1 MSPVISNPK
10 AGVEGQEKII
20 LYPRRSKMFLI
31 ALVSLLFVCAGF
43 FILSQSDEPHIPQA
57 LRIIISFLG
66 IGFGP
71 CFLYALYRIAV
82 RQPALT
88 LSQEG
93 LLDNASG
100 VSAGLVRWEEIERI
114 YTSSLLG
121 QQFVSISVKDPERFL
136 QRMHGFKA
144 KLMRPNIGLVGAPV
158 NLPVTALGITSA
170 ELVVL
175 IEGFRRSK
183 GV

>member
-1 MSPVISNPK
+1 MISNQK
-10 AGVEGQEKII
+10 AGVDSQGTII

-31 ALVSLLFVCAGF
+31 ALGSLLFVCAGF
-43 FILSQSDEPHIPQA
+43 FILSQSDESHIPQP
-57 LRIIISFLG
+57 LRIIIAFLA
-66 IGFGP
+66 IGFFGL
-71 CFLYALYRIAV
+71 CFLYALYRITV
-82 RQPALT
+82 RRPALS
-88 LSQEG
+88 LEREG
-93 LLDNASG
+93 ILDNASA

-114 YTSSLLG
+114 YTSSLQG
-121 QQFVSISVKDPERFL
+121 QQFVSISVKDQERFL

-144 KLMRPNIGLVGAPV
+144 KLMQLNIGLVGAPV
-158 NLPVTALGITSA
+158 NLPVTALGMTSA